1 MTFGNNY
8 LCVKTAKWTNCWN
21 SQAGQN
27 KMLLGTY
34 NYNIRVPLQIW
45 RDQTALVKIKF
56 FKWIQNQLFC
66 NLKEEIK
73 VQFIMC
79 ELKTY
84 LYMATS
90 LVNNR
95 HSRQKRKKIA
105 PKMFGKFQRTS
116 TFSPLAHL
124 KSNVD
129 FKFLAFLVQW
139 ISCIFW
145 KCYKLLEI
153 HYIKSRHLT
162 WVGPQ

>member
-1 MTFGNNY
+1 MNWAIFRRIRLESFWEKLCINFCEQKCVKLLTFGNNY

-84 LYMATS
+84 LYMATTS

-95 HSRQKRKKIA
+95 HSR
-105 PKMFGKFQRTS
+105 
-116 TFSPLAHL
+116 
-124 KSNVD
+124 
-129 FKFLAFLVQW
+129 
-139 ISCIFW
+139 
-145 KCYKLLEI
+145 
-153 HYIKSRHLT
+153 
-162 WVGPQ
+162 

>member
-1 MTFGNNY
+1 MCQTFDFWEQLFVCQDSEMNK
-8 LCVKTAKWTNCWN
+8 LLEFSSRSK
-21 SQAGQN
+21 QN
-27 KMLLGTY
+27 VTRNIQL
-34 NYNIRVPLQIW
+34 YNIRVPLQIW

-129 FKFLAFLVQW
+129 F
-139 ISCIFW
+139 
-145 KCYKLLEI
+145 
-153 HYIKSRHLT
+153 
-162 WVGPQ
+162 

>member
-1 MTFGNNY
+1 MNWAIFRRIRLESFWEKLCINFCEQKCVKLLTFGNNY

-95 HSRQKRKKIA
+95 HSRQKRKKLLQKCLENFKELRLLA
-105 PKMFGKFQRTS
+105 LWPTSSQMS
-116 TFSPLAHL
+116 TF
-124 KSNVD
+124 N
-129 FKFLAFLVQW
+129 F
-139 ISCIFW
+139 
-145 KCYKLLEI
+145 
-153 HYIKSRHLT
+153 
-162 WVGPQ
+162 